1 VKVLWVFLLALASP
15 WQLAAHTTITA
26 NRQARAN
33 AVTVETELF
42 GPVQI
47 QIRNRQTG
55 QILVERVLN
64 GPGRFEIDAIPASAM
79 NHLSLLAVPGQPA
92 KADDSLYRKP
102 FSAYADWSISQ
113 GFHGLAS
120 HTQRDSVYAVDFALL
135 IGTPVR
141 ASRSGIVMQAIDS
154 FPDKGGL
161 RQSDLDNANLVRI
174 RHEDGSM
181 AVYGHLMQ
189 DSITVKPGQW
199 VAAGSAIGQSGNSG
213 YSHGPH
219 LHFVV
224 QVNSGMQLD
233 SVPFIMRDENGEV
246 MIQP

>member
-1 VKVLWVFLLALASP
+1 MKFILVCGLVLGSLP
-15 WQLAAHTTITA
+15 LAAHTQIIA
-26 NRQARAN
+26 NRHAREN

-55 QILVERVLN
+55 VLLVERILN
-64 GPGRFEIDAIPASAM
+64 GPGRFEIDGLPGGLS
-79 NHLSLLAVPGQPA
+79 HRLSLLAVPGQPSQ
-92 KADDSLYRKP
+92 ADAGEYQKP
-102 FSAYADWSISQ
+102 FSAYADWFISQ
-113 GFHGLAS
+113 GFQGRAS
-120 HTQRDSVYAVDFALL
+120 HQSRDSAFAVDFALL

-141 ASRSGIVMQAIDS
+141 AARSGWVMEVIDHYR
-154 FPDKGGL
+154 DGGGI

-181 AVYGHLMQ
+181 AVYGHLMR
-189 DSITVKPGQW
+189 DSVTVSPGQW
-199 VAAGSAIGQSGNSG
+199 LAAGQVIAQSGNSG

-219 LHFVV
+219 LHFAV

-233 SVPFIMRDENGEV
+233 SVPFILRDDAGAV

>member
-1 VKVLWVFLLALASP
+1 MKFILACALLLASP
-15 WQLAAHTTITA
+15 SVAAHTQIIA
-26 NRQARAN
+26 NRQAREN

-55 QILVERVLN
+55 ALLAERVLN
-64 GPGRFEIDAIPASAM
+64 GPGRFEIDG
-79 NHLSLLAVPGQPA
+79 LSGGTSPRLNLLAVPGQPSQA
-92 KADDSLYRKP
+92 NANEYQKP
-102 FSAYADWSISQ
+102 FSPYANWSISQ
-113 GFHGLAS
+113 GFKGGAS
-120 HTQRDSVYAVDFALL
+120 HQSRDSAYAVDFALL
-135 IGTPVR
+135 IGTPIR
-141 ASRSGIVMQAIDS
+141 AARSGWVMQVIDHH
-154 FPDKGGL
+154 PDRGGT
-161 RQSDLDNANLVRI
+161 RQSDLENANLVRI

-189 DSITVKPGQW
+189 HSVTVTPGQW
-199 VAAGSAIGQSGNSG
+199 LAAGNVMAQSGNSG

-233 SVPFIMRDENGEV
+233 AVPFIMRDDTGVV
-246 MIQP
+246 MMQP